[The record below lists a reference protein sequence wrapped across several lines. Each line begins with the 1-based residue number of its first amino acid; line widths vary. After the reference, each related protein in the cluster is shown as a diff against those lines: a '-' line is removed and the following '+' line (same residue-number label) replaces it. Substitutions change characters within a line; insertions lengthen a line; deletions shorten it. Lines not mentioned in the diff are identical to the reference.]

1 MNTINTINTN
11 NKEVK
16 MRKLSLTIFMGFLM
30 AIFAGYAWAADQVQM
45 VTPDSVQKTVGTGQD
60 FEVNLSYNV
69 SDEDDS
75 LAGLGLKIH
84 YDSSALDWTGFSN
97 VLPVSK
103 VGESVSPQDDIT
115 NADNDAGT
123 DKIVMISWA
132 ALSGNWPG
140 SGLPLD
146 LGSVNFKA
154 KGNTVINL
162 TASTA
167 AGYGF
172 QADPVEVEVY

>member
-1 MNTINTINTN
+1 
-11 NKEVK
+11 
-16 MRKLSLTIFMGFLM
+16 MRKLSLTIFLGFLM

-45 VTPDSVQKTVGTGQD
+45 VSPDSVQKTVGTGQD
-60 FEVNLSYNV
+60 FGISLNYDV
-69 SDEDDS
+69 SDKDNN

-115 NADNDAGT
+115 NADNDAST

-154 KGNTVINL
+154 KAGDTVINL

>member
-1 MNTINTINTN
+1 
-11 NKEVK
+11 
-16 MRKLSLTIFMGFLM
+16 MRKLSLTIFLGFLM
-30 AIFAGYAWAADQVQM
+30 TIFAGYAWAADQVQT
-45 VTPDSVQKTVGTGQD
+45 VSPGSVQMTVGAGQD
-60 FEVNLSYNV
+60 FEVNLNYGV
-69 SDEDDS
+69 SDEDNS
-75 LAGLGLKIH
+75 LSGLGLRIH
-84 YDSSALDWTGFSN
+84 YDSSALDWMGFSD
-97 VLPVSK
+97 VFPVSK
-103 VGESVSPQDDIT
+103 IGQSVSPQDDST

-154 KGNTVINL
+154 KAGGNTVVNL

-172 QADPVEVEVY
+172 QADPVGVGVY

>member
-1 MNTINTINTN
+1 MNTN
-11 NKEVK
+11 NKEVE
-16 MRKLSLTIFMGFLM
+16 MRKLSLTIFLGFLM
-30 AIFAGYAWAADQVQM
+30 TIFAGYAWAADQVQI
-45 VTPDSVQKTVGTGQD
+45 VSPDSVQKTVGAGQD
-60 FEVNLSYNV
+60 FGISLNYDV
-69 SDEDDS
+69 SDSDNN
-75 LAGLGLKIH
+75 LAGLGLRIH
-84 YDSSALDWTGFSN
+84 YDSSAIDWTGFSN

-103 VGESVSPQDDIT
+103 IGESVSPQDDTT
-115 NADNDAGT
+115 NADGDAST

-140 SGLPLD
+140 SVPLD

-172 QADPVEVEVY
+172 QADSVEVEVY